1 MSVDAIVALKT
12 RAQSKMRLASVLGD
26 AAREALVEAMA
37 ADVLYCLLMHPEIE
51 AVHVISGAGWSGG
64 DSLPRGV
71 TLWREADWPVSGL
84 VQAYELMAAKSSAE
98 RLLFIHADLPCLDQE
113 GLSAVIE
120 ASAERHAV
128 LCPDHAEVGTNALL
142 RWRDQPLPLC
152 FGDDSLRRHQHAAGV
167 ASVPWRIVR
176 QPGLSLDIDL
186 PADLDRVRL
195 GDALIGERTAEW
207 FRVYQVDLTAD
218 ATQHAL

>member
-1 MSVDAIVALKT
+1 VSVDAIVALKT

-26 AAREALVEAMA
+26 TAREALVEAMA
-37 ADVLYCLLMHPEIE
+37 ADVLSCLLMHPEIE

-113 GLSAVIE
+113 SLSAVIE

-176 QPGLSLDIDL
+176 QLGLSLDIDL
-186 PADLDRVRL
+186 PADLDRVRR
-195 GDALIGERTAEW
+195 GDAPIGERTSAW
-207 FRVYQVDLTAD
+207 FHGYQDDLTAD

>member
-1 MSVDAIVALKT
+1 MSVDAIVALKA
-12 RAQSKMRLASVLGD
+12 RAQSKMRLTSVLGD
-26 AAREALVEAMA
+26 TAREALVEAMA
-37 ADVLYCLLMHPEIE
+37 ADVLSCLLMHPEIE

-113 GLSAVIE
+113 SLSAVIE

-152 FGDDSLRRHQHAAGV
+152 FGDDSLRWHQHAAGV
-167 ASVPWRIVR
+167 ASVPWRSVR
-176 QPGLSLDIDL
+176 QLGLSLDIDV
-186 PADLDRVRL
+186 PADLDRVRR
-195 GDALIGERTAEW
+195 GDALIGECTAAW
-207 FRVYQVDLTAD
+207 FHGYQIDLTVD
-218 ATQHAL
+218 ATQHAP

>member
-176 QPGLSLDIDL
+176 QLGLSLDIDL
-186 PADLDRVRL
+186 PADLDRVRR
-195 GDALIGERTAEW
+195 GDVPIGERTSAW
-207 FRVYQVDLTAD
+207 FRGYQVDLTAD

>member
-37 ADVLYCLLMHPEIE
+37 ADVLSCLLMHPEIE

-113 GLSAVIE
+113 SLSAVIE

-176 QPGLSLDIDL
+176 QLGLSLDIDL
-186 PADLDRVRL
+186 PADLDRVRR
-195 GDALIGERTAEW
+195 GDAPIGERTSAW
-207 FRVYQVDLTAD
+207 FRGYQVDLTAD

>member
-26 AAREALVEAMA
+26 TAREALVEAMA
-37 ADVLYCLLMHPEIE
+37 ADVLSCLLMHPEIE

-113 GLSAVIE
+113 SLSAVIE

-176 QPGLSLDIDL
+176 QLGLSLDIDL
-186 PADLDRVRL
+186 PADLDRVRR
-195 GDALIGERTAEW
+195 GDAPIGERTSAW
-207 FRVYQVDLTAD
+207 FHGYQVDLTVD
-218 ATQHAL
+218 ATQHAP

>member
-26 AAREALVEAMA
+26 TAREALVEAMA
-37 ADVLYCLLMHPEIE
+37 ADVLSCLLMHPEIE

-113 GLSAVIE
+113 SLSAVIE

-152 FGDDSLRRHQHAAGV
+152 FGDDSPSCRTIRHGTLATPAAC
-167 ASVPWRIVR
+167 
-176 QPGLSLDIDL
+176 
-186 PADLDRVRL
+186 
-195 GDALIGERTAEW
+195 
-207 FRVYQVDLTAD
+207 
-218 ATQHAL
+218 

>member
-26 AAREALVEAMA
+26 TAREALVEAMA
-37 ADVLYCLLMHPEIE
+37 ADVLSCLLMHPEIE

-113 GLSAVIE
+113 SLSAVIE

-152 FGDDSLRRHQHAAGV
+152 FGDDSLRRHQHAVSVAG
-167 ASVPWRIVR
+167 VPWRIVR
-176 QPGLSLDIDL
+176 RPGLSLDIDV
-186 PADLDRVRL
+186 PADLDRVRR
-195 GDALIGERTAEW
+195 GDAPIGERTSAW
-207 FRVYQVDLTAD
+207 FHGYQVDLTAD